1 MDEDKYERCSSKK
14 PYTTLPLI
22 EIHIGD
28 LAKAINTIRDYDNP
42 YQYITFLDSDTS
54 KQLTVEI
61 TPNLLKIQNEV
72 IQNQLTKFG
81 NKSPIIQ
88 AIMSRYSVLDHEK
101 QYKLTKDISIETK
114 LNILYAES
122 LKYSRHYC
130 EWVLPPKYAPIFRA
144 NNYRNIFD
152 KVKDELLVELDS
164 LIAQK
169 IELLTKT
176 DA

>member
-1 MDEDKYERCSSKK
+1 MDVDKYERCSSQK
-14 PYTTLPLI
+14 PYSNLTLI
-22 EIHIGD
+22 EVQIVD
-28 LAKAINTIRDYDNP
+28 LTKAITTIRDYDNP
-42 YQYITFLDSDTS
+42 HQYITFLDSDTS

-61 TPNLLKIQNEV
+61 TPKLLTLQNEV

-88 AIMSRYSVLDHEK
+88 AISSRYSILDHDK

-144 NNYRNIFD
+144 NNYRNIYD
-152 KVKDELLVELDS
+152 KVKDELLAELDS
-164 LIAQK
+164 LIARK